1 MSIFKSDAKI
11 ELEML
16 EGGDLKIKFNSRTMD
31 DLIIKRAG
39 IPQEEMGAEAR
50 KLLAA
55 SLAECMCSTL
65 LFMLKWAGVKV
76 ENFKAVAEVITAKD
90 EKGRNCVNNINL
102 TIYLHIPKDENMM
115 KKFKRAENLFKRG
128 CLMSRSLERGIKIN
142 YRIEAES

>member
-1 MSIFKSDAKI
+1 
-11 ELEML
+11 
-16 EGGDLKIKFNSRTMD
+16 MD

-76 ENFKAVAEVITAKD
+76 ENFKAVAEAITAKD
-90 EKGRNCVNNINL
+90 EKGRNCVDNINL
-102 TIYLHIPKDENMM
+102 TIYLHIPKDENMI

-128 CLMSRSLERGIKIN
+128 CLMSRSLERGIKVN
-142 YRIEAES
+142 YRIEAE